1 MFLITLF
8 ESKKTREVNQH
19 LNNLVALAKQDG
31 NIDQHEMAY
40 LWKIAKKNGYEHDEF
55 LGLLEEAETGEF
67 HAPKNDAERFEQLF
81 ELVELMRA
89 DGHIDEKEL
98 DFCIEVAGK
107 FGFRKAITGVA
118 VRKLAVD
125 LDNGLDKEAIRQDF
139 QNFLSL

>member
-8 ESKKTREVNQH
+8 ESKKTREEKQH

-31 NIDQHEMAY
+31 EIDQHEMAY
-40 LWKIAKKNGYEHDEF
+40 LWKIAKKNGFEHDEF
-55 LGLLEEAETGEF
+55 LDLLEEVSSEEF

-89 DGHIDEKEL
+89 DGSIHEKEL
-98 DFCIEVAGK
+98 DFCIEVANK
-107 FGFRKAITGVA
+107 FGFRKAIAGVA

>member
-8 ESKKTREVNQH
+8 ESKKTKEVNQH
-19 LNNLVALAKQDG
+19 LFNLIALAKQDG
-31 NIDQHEMAY
+31 EINQHELAY
-40 LWKIAKKNGYEHDEF
+40 LWKIAKKNGYEHEEF
-55 LGLLEEAETGEF
+55 QDLLEEVTGEEF

-89 DGHIDEKEL
+89 DGHVDEKEL

-107 FGFRKAITGVA
+107 FGFRTAITGVA
-118 VRKLAVD
+118 VRKLVVD
-125 LDNGLDKEAIRQDF
+125 LDNGLEKEAIREGF